1 VVYHRRI
8 GGREAACPHGRHRLL
23 CPRGKLDQ
31 PTIIHA
37 LPGLIN
43 AAAFSQDGREVVYG
57 GSARKTDAGEYWKKW
72 GQSLGYIAGWFWREA
87 KPAFE
92 SAKTRTEPIDAA
104 FHPENR
110 TLAVACAG
118 GEVIFL
124 SRLNGSVMK
133 VEKSKTTDPTTFLNQ
148 PKRWIRF
155 SSSGRFLIT
164 GSRDWTIR
172 LWDLNS
178 SQLVRTFENQ
188 DEVIDARFFGNGRW
202 IIAAIR
208 DGSGGKGIVRVW
220 NVHSPLKVMP
230 DVPLDG
236 FFPFT
241 LELTPDESAALID
254 GFLASIQIVDLR
266 RFNLEV
272 LSKFDSSEM

>member
-1 VVYHRRI
+1 MVNHSPSGLSTARASGEPLTGVLLRCTPGSILQTRTKPSTIVEPVHGHAALPADLFQRSI

-92 SAKTRTEPIDAA
+92 SAKTRTEPIDVA

-188 DEVIDARFFGNGRW
+188 DEVDRCEILRERKMDYRRHPRW
-202 IIAAIR
+202 
-208 DGSGGKGIVRVW
+208 VW
-220 NVHSPLKVMP
+220 
-230 DVPLDG
+230 
-236 FFPFT
+236 
-241 LELTPDESAALID
+241 
-254 GFLASIQIVDLR
+254 R
-266 RFNLEV
+266 
-272 LSKFDSSEM
+272 